1 MLGEQLYVYLKLVVA
16 SHGGDMISLSIVPTS
31 DQSCR
36 VCVHGNSILN
46 VS

>member
-16 SHGGDMISLSIVPTS
+16 SHDGDMMFLSIVPTL
-31 DQSCR
+31 DHSCR
-36 VCVHGNSILN
+36 VCVRGSSILN